1 MPLQIFLTHLL
12 NSLLAV
18 PVARLLAVIGH
29 PSPEPSAPING
40 TFTIEF
46 VAFLFLVCF
55 FLAVRATLSVER
67 PGAIQ
72 QLAELVHEFVSGQ
85 AESIIGHG
93 YERFVPYITVILL
106 FIVTNN
112 LLGLIPDVDTPTAN
126 ASVPLGLALLTFVY
140 YHFHGL
146 RENGPI
152 GYLKQFLGPVWWI
165 APLMLPI
172 EIISH
177 FARVLSL
184 TVRLFANMLASDLLT
199 LIFFSLFPFALPLV
213 GLGLHLGVSLIQA
226 YVFMLLAAIY
236 LGLATSHEH

>member
-18 PVARLLAVIGH
+18 PVARLLTAIGH
-29 PSPEPSAPING
+29 PPSDPSAPIHG
-40 TFTIEF
+40 TFTMEL
-46 VAFLFLVCF
+46 VAFLFLVFF
-55 FLAVRATLSVER
+55 FLAVRATLNVER
-67 PGAIQ
+67 PGATQ
-72 QLAELVHEFVSGQ
+72 QLAEMVHEFVSGQ

-106 FIVTNN
+106 FILTNN
-112 LLGLIPDVDTPTAN
+112 LLGLVPDVDTPTAN